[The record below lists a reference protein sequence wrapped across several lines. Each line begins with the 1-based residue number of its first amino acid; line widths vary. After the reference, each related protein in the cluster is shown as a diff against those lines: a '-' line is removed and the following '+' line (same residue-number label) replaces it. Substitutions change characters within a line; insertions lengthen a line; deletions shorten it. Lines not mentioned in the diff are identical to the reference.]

1 MITTIR
7 QLTYLRQFFLR
18 FPSSELPV
26 SFHAT
31 IYFTRKSKVKKK
43 KKTHSSLR
51 KFFNNIQ
58 TPPRKSNRS

>member
-43 KKTHSSLR
+43 KNAFISEKI
-51 KFFNNIQ
+51 F
-58 TPPRKSNRS
+58 